1 MQYFP
6 APAKL
11 NLFLHVVGRRADG
24 YHLLQSVFRL
34 IDAAD
39 DVGIAVREDGVIR
52 RVKSVEGVPEEADL
66 CLRAARL
73 LKERTKTSLGADID
87 LIKRLPVGG
96 GLGGG
101 SSDAATVL
109 WVLNKLWEAGLTQT
123 DLQKLGAELGAD
135 VPFFLFGEPAFVE
148 GIGER
153 LSPIALAPAW
163 YLVLVPPVQV
173 ATAGIFSAP
182 ELKRDTAAIAQSEY
196 HEGFGGNDLQIVTCA
211 RYPEVAQHLAWL
223 SQHSK
228 ARMTGSGACVFAA
241 FPGEND
247 ALAVLASLPAGM
259 RGFVARG
266 LDSHPLSEGMPQA
279 VK

>member
-39 DVGIAVREDGVIR
+39 EVGIVVRDDGVIR
-52 RVKSVEGVPEEADL
+52 RVKPVAGVTEEADL

-73 LKERTKTSLGADID
+73 LQARTHSTLGADID
-87 LIKRLPVGG
+87 LVKHLPIGG

-109 WVLNKLWEAGLTQT
+109 WVLNALWKTGLAQAE
-123 DLQKLGAELGAD
+123 LQKLGAELGAD

-148 GIGER
+148 GTGER
-153 LSPIALAPAW
+153 MTPVTIAPAW

-173 ATAGIFSAP
+173 ATAGIFGAA
-182 ELKRDTAAIAQSEY
+182 ELKRDTAAIAVSEY
-196 HEGFGGNDLQIVTCA
+196 REGFGGNDLQPVSCA
-211 RYPEVAQHLAWL
+211 RYSEVARHLAWL
-223 SQHSK
+223 SQRAK
-228 ARMTGSGACVFAA
+228 ALMTGSGACVFAPFA
-241 FPGEND
+241 SSSE
-247 ALAVLASLPAGM
+247 ASAVLSSLPAGM
-259 RGFVARG
+259 QGFVARG
-266 LDSHPLSEGMPQA
+266 LDSHPLWQLAPLA
-279 VK
+279 AK